1 MADPQGSPAPVVKRG
16 SEIEYTEVD
25 AGEGMSKGVLLDE
38 SDGAPHFA
46 MRRFVLAA
54 GATVPEHTNEVEHEQ
69 YVLSGEYTVGLG
81 DETYEVSAGDA
92 LLIPS
97 GVHHW
102 YENGSGAEASFVC
115 VVPNGDD
122 TIRVVDSE

>member
-1 MADPQGSPAPVVKRG
+1 MADSERTVAPVVKRG
-16 SEIEYTEVD
+16 SEIEYAEVD
-25 AGEGMSKGVLLDE
+25 AGKGMSKGVLVDE
-38 SDGAPHFA
+38 SDDAPHFA
-46 MRRFVLAA
+46 MRRFVLAE

-69 YVLSGEYTVGLG
+69 YVLSGSYTVGLE

-92 LLIPS
+92 KLIPA

-102 YENGSGAEASFVC
+102 YENDSGEEASFIC